1 MANIMELPDGKQQTV
16 FDLHDFMELVD
27 SYMGMEARTWLSE
40 YLFDLEDE
48 YSDYASLEADM
59 EDKNKHH
66 KEVMEEL
73 HGYTAKLADL
83 ISKKDL
89 DRRAISNTVGSLS
102 SLIWKEMN
110 RC

>member
-1 MANIMELPDGKQQTV
+1 
-16 FDLHDFMELVD
+16 
-27 SYMGMEARTWLSE
+27 
-40 YLFDLEDE
+40 
-48 YSDYASLEADM
+48 M

-89 DRRAISNTVGSLS
+89 DRRAISNTVGSISCLV
-102 SLIWKEMN
+102 WKEMN